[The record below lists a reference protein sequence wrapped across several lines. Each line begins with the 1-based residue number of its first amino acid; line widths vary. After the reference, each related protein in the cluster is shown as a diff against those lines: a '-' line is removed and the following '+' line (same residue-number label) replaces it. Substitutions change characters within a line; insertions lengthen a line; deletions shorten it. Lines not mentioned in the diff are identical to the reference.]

1 MSEDFGNN
9 FITLIDED
17 GVEAEYEHIDTLEY
31 NGNTYFALVKA
42 DMAEADIIE
51 EEDLLIILKLM
62 IDENG
67 DEMLMT
73 IEDDDE
79 YDVVASLFERNLED
93 YYEIEH

>member
-1 MSEDFGNN
+1 MNDDFGND

-31 NGNTYFALVKA
+31 NNGTYFALVKA
-42 DMAEADIIE
+42 DLNEEDVLE
-51 EEDLLIILKLM
+51 EEDLLVILKLA

-67 DEMLMT
+67 DEMLTT
-73 IEDDDE
+73 IEDDTE
-79 YDVVASLFERNLED
+79 YNEVAVLFERNLED